1 VRRRAVFLRRGNWG
15 TSQALKATN
24 MINKAAMAV
33 LLGGLTIATVSGA
46 LAQSTA
52 PVAPPAQSGAAM
64 PGMPMGGQ
72 GGMMGSQGGMQGM
85 NDPMTQQ
92 MSAMMGQMT
101 KMMENCNKMMEAKL

>member
-1 VRRRAVFLRRGNWG
+1 
-15 TSQALKATN
+15 
-24 MINKAAMAV
+24 MINKTAMAM

-72 GGMMGSQGGMQGM
+72 GGMQGM
-85 NDPMTQQ
+85 NMNEPMMQR
-92 MSAMMGQMT
+92 MDAMMQQMT
-101 KMMENCNKMMEAKL
+101 KMMEKCNKMMETMMQKQPGGPGSSPRKG